1 MEKVRE
7 DWTQY
12 RTDDEGD
19 GPKFWELRDS
29 FPEDFVRAS
38 FPTAVVIEW
47 EYAEDGLPDQE
58 ALEQIHAFE
67 QQITGL
73 NNPTGNSIKVHI
85 IRGSGLSE
93 LCYYVRDY
101 DTFMREL
108 NGALASSPKLPIQIE
123 FFQDPEWQYR
133 SSIISNFAS

>member
-1 MEKVRE
+1 MAMSSICSCISAKP
-7 DWTQY
+7 
-12 RTDDEGD
+12 G
-19 GPKFWELRDS
+19 
-29 FPEDFVRAS
+29 FVLTTTKS
-38 FPTAVVIEW
+38 GILSWLFPTAVVIEW